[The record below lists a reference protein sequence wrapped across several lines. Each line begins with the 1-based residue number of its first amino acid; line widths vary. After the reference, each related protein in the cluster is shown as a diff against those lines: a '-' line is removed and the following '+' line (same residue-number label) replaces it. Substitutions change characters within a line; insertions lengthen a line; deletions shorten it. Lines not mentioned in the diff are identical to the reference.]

1 MPTLGEE
8 LKRLREERGITLS
21 DIAEST
27 RIGTRFLKAIEEGNF
42 STLPGGIFTRSFI
55 RAYAKKV
62 GMDEDEAVTL
72 YHEQIAEKE
81 APQPLPAR
89 SDSPLKDA
97 PMEESPA
104 PVVRPSVEP
113 IFTQATAT
121 KSIGRPAIFI
131 LVAALVAAIA
141 VIAVLMLK
149 RGNDQDTGSSST
161 SAAAKSQRAGQPGTN
176 QAQQASQSKSDVI
189 LAPGQP
195 IDITLEATNGPSWV
209 RYQIDEGQFATL
221 VLQPGESKVLPPA
234 HDEIKLHL
242 GNTTTLRLKIDN
254 HDAAFPAGTSKFAAQ
269 VTISHDNLHQ
279 FIPQ

>member
-21 DIAEST
+21 EIAEST

-62 GMDEDEAVTL
+62 GMNEDEAVTL
-72 YHEQIAEKE
+72 YHEQTTE
-81 APQPLPAR
+81 
-89 SDSPLKDA
+89 KDA
-97 PMEESPA
+97 VPPGSSASAPEFREEASPVIAQANPEPMFA
-104 PVVRPSVEP
+104 
-113 IFTQATAT
+113 QNA
-121 KSIGRPAIFI
+121 RPAGRSALYF
-131 LVAALVAAIA
+131 LVAAALIAIA

-149 RGNDQDTGSSST
+149 RSGDQDATQPSALSS
-161 SAAAKSQRAGQPGTN
+161 AKAQKPGQGAGD
-176 QAQQASQSKSDVI
+176 QAQQSMQSNTSI
-189 LAPGQP
+189 SIAPGQP
-195 IDITLEATNGPSWV
+195 IDITLEATNGASWV
-209 RYQIDEGQFATL
+209 RYQVDEGQFATL

-242 GNTTTLRLKIDN
+242 GNRTTLRLKIDN
-254 HDAAFPAGTSKFAAQ
+254 HDATFPAGTPNFAAQ

-279 FIPQ
+279 FIAQ